1 MPLTPTF
8 IKNPWLSSRITILNG
23 KIPLMETTITVD
35 KAGRMVLP
43 KKVRDELRLEPGDSL
58 DLISGGGQVILRPSR
73 SATRLRKSQG
83 VWILSAGTPILAAET
98 DRVLEDIRQGRRG
111 E

>member
-1 MPLTPTF
+1 
-8 IKNPWLSSRITILNG
+8 
-23 KIPLMETTITVD
+23 METTITMD

-58 DLISGGGQVILRPSR
+58 DLLSDGGQITLRPSR
-73 SATRLRKSQG
+73 STTRLRKNRG
-83 VWILSAGTPILAAET
+83 VWVFSSGTPIRAVET
-98 DRVLEDIRQGRRG
+98 DRVLDDIRQGRRS